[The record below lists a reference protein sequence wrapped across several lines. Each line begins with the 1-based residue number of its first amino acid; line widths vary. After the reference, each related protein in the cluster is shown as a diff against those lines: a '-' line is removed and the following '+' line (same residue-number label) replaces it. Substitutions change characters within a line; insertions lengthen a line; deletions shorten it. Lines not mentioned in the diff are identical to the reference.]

1 MATTWLVTNVQQTG
15 TKGETSTSDT
25 TDNTT
30 STTNLG
36 ARTTTSNLGAR
47 TTTSNLGARTTTS
60 SLGARTNSNTNTLT
74 EDAGGQVR
82 FVIKINGGLNTDTA
96 NPAVCPIP

>member
-30 STTNLG
+30 STT
-36 ARTTTSNLGAR
+36 NLGAR